1 MNTSST
7 LGTPTERSV
16 IWRNAGLAIVVTLIL
31 NVALYFIGD
40 AAGWIPDDLPERAEQ
55 FGLPAVIGY
64 TIVPLLAGALLLS
77 FLVRLTSHPVIM
89 FSLIAAV
96 VFIASLFAP
105 LSIAGVSTSFRTLL
119 VAMHV
124 VVAVIGTAILLRGV
138 WDEPE

>member
-16 IWRNAGLAIVVTLIL
+16 IWRNAGIAIVVTLVL
-31 NVALYFIGD
+31 NVVLYFIGD

-55 FGLPAVIGY
+55 FGLPAVIIY
-64 TIVPLLAGALLLS
+64 TVVPLLAGALLLS
-77 FLVRLTSHPVIM
+77 LLVRWTSHPVIM

-105 LSIAGVSTSFRTLL
+105 LSVAGASTSFRTLL
-119 VAMHV
+119 VAMHI

>member
-16 IWRNAGLAIVVTLIL
+16 IWRNAGIAIVVTLVL
-31 NVALYFIGD
+31 NVVLYFIGD
-40 AAGWIPDDLPERAEQ
+40 AVGWIPDDLPERAEQ
-55 FGLPAVIGY
+55 FGLPAVIIY
-64 TIVPLLAGALLLS
+64 TVVPLLAGALLLS
-77 FLVRLTSHPVIM
+77 LLVRWTSHPVIM

-96 VFIASLFAP
+96 IFIASLFAP
-105 LSIAGVSTSFRTLL
+105 LSVAGASTSFRTLL
-119 VAMHV
+119 VAMHI